1 MPAPTL
7 PLKEKIKIYLGCFLL
22 TLAIY
27 TVIDMYVPMKKLWA
41 GEVMSF
47 QELVTH
53 IQWHKKAP
61 FIALITFLMGR
72 STIKKRTKA
81 LTEGPAREHEAVAQ

>member
-1 MPAPTL
+1 MPTPTL
-7 PLKEKIKIYLGCFLL
+7 PLKEKIKIYVGCFLL

-27 TVIDMYVPMKKLWA
+27 TVIDMYVPMKRLWA

-72 STIKKRTKA
+72 STVKKRTKA
-81 LTEGPAREHEAVAQ
+81 LPEAPGNHLGTMVQ

>member
-1 MPAPTL
+1 MPTPSL
-7 PLKEKIKIYLGCFLL
+7 PLNEKIKIYVGSFLL

-27 TVIDMYVPMKKLWA
+27 TVIDMYVPVKRLWA

-47 QELVTH
+47 QELVAH

-72 STIKKRTKA
+72 STVKKRTKA
-81 LTEGPAREHEAVAQ
+81 LAEEPGNDSGAMVQ

>member
-1 MPAPTL
+1 MPTPTL
-7 PLKEKIKIYLGCFLL
+7 SLREKIKIYAGSFLL

-27 TVIDMYVPMKKLWA
+27 TVIDLYVPAKRLWV
-41 GEVMSF
+41 GEEMSF
-47 QELVTH
+47 QELVMH

-81 LTEGPAREHEAVAQ
+81 LAEKQGKESGAVEQ